1 VLPHGARPARRSLSP
16 SVRIRGEDR
25 MTKTSRRGFIGALA
39 LSSAAFGA
47 SRVGAMPARIGMS
60 DLKKETDIA
69 CVYHCDFGD
78 PQRFS
83 QMLTN
88 MNNHLSVY
96 EFDPMRVKLVVVA
109 HGAGI
114 KFFLADRS
122 GTAWERDAID
132 EDLYKRFVGLA
143 KFGVEGYLC
152 EITYKRQKID
162 FAKTRDDPFL
172 KFVPS
177 GVATV
182 AELQSKGFAYLK
194 VG

>member
-1 VLPHGARPARRSLSP
+1 MKV
-16 SVRIRGEDR
+16 
-25 MTKTSRRGFIGALA
+25 TSRRNFIGALA
-39 LSSAAFGA
+39 LSGAAIGATRVSAA
-47 SRVGAMPARIGMS
+47 PAKLNLS
-60 DLKKETDIA
+60 DIKKDTDVA
-69 CVYHCDFGD
+69 CLYHCDFGD

-88 MNNHLSVY
+88 INNHLSVY
-96 EFDPMRVKLVVVA
+96 EFDPMRVKLVIVT

-114 KFFLADRS
+114 KYFLADRA
-122 GTAWERDAID
+122 GTPWEKDQID
-132 EDLYKRFVGLA
+132 EDLFKRYVGLT
-143 KFGVEGYLC
+143 KFGVECYLC
-152 EITYKRQKID
+152 EITYKRNKIELS
-162 FAKTRDDPFL
+162 KTRDDASL

>member
-1 VLPHGARPARRSLSP
+1 MN
-16 SVRIRGEDR
+16 D
-25 MTKTSRRGFIGALA
+25 TSRRNFIGALA
-39 LSSAAFGA
+39 LSGAALGA
-47 SRVGAMPARIGMS
+47 TRAGAAPAQLSLS
-60 DLKKETDIA
+60 DIKKDTDVA
-69 CVYHCDFGD
+69 CLYHCDFGEVS
-78 PQRFS
+78 RFS

-96 EFDPMRVKLVVVA
+96 EFDPMRVKLVIVT

-114 KFFLADRS
+114 KYFLADRT
-122 GTAWERDAID
+122 GTPWEKDQID
-132 EDLYKRFVGLA
+132 DDIFKRYVGLT
-143 KFGVEGYLC
+143 KFGIECYLC
-152 EITYKRQKID
+152 EITYKRNKID
-162 FAKTRDDPFL
+162 LAKTRNDPSL